1 LRDWAD
7 LLLKSQVR
15 SLSLHSDELIA
26 APGFAQL
33 CAGLPSSLQELRVSG
48 LALSSG
54 AKAAGNSVTELLLPL
69 CNRIADPS
77 SSLQVLQLDH
87 SELGADESAVQALG
101 HSLFCS
107 PLLSLLE
114 LRHSSLGDAG
124 VKSLFGAFL
133 NSTKKPFEAGAVGGS
148 SEAARCFSALN
159 LHDNEIGDEG
169 ASALGLA
176 LGSGRLAINE
186 LTLRGNLIGSV
197 GASSLADGLIQ
208 SENALAAL
216 TELSLASN
224 QIGDV
229 GASALSLALANP
241 GCALSKLDLENNSI
255 SDAGVASLS
264 SAIANDICTLADLN
278 LASNA
283 IGDVGGCALG
293 HALKFSKPG

>member
-1 LRDWAD
+1 M
-7 LLLKSQVR
+7 SHP
-15 SLSLHSDELIA
+15 SL
-26 APGFAQL
+26 
-33 CAGLPSSLQELRVSG
+33 
-48 LALSSG
+48 
-54 AKAAGNSVTELLLPL
+54 
-69 CNRIADPS
+69 
-77 SSLQVLQLDH
+77 
-87 SELGADESAVQALG
+87 QALG

-241 GCALSKLDLENNSI
+241 GCALSKLGVVFVVVVVVVVGFIFLSGLTAQKLREAEAKTPPGESLSYATLILDLENNSI
-255 SDAGVASLS
+255 LDTGVASLS
-264 SAIANDICTLADLN
+264 SALANDY
-278 LASNA
+278 
-283 IGDVGGCALG
+283 CALVPF
-293 HALKFSKPG
+293 LFTCMR